1 MGRWCCSRGGNI
13 NTSGWE
19 FLPWLAA
26 VSGKRNQIKWAKKR
40 HLSEFCTCSVSWKV
54 PRIEPY
60 STGFAQAGAEA
71 PCGRKCLQGLA
82 LLNDERFKTKSN
94 FISSWKFAELL
105 IYGPRK
111 NIDFHGVPSNLIK
124 LLLVLPITRIPHH
137 NWHLCIRV
145 WVQTPN
151 HEPTSV
157 RLNCSLGFRSTSA
170 AGVLGQLEP
179 ALLSVFKLRFRV
191 SNSSLAKPSRL
202 SHLPLN
208 SGPSFRKQVFHKTK
222 LMVSDMRDIPQCLTS
237 RLSHNTFAT
246 AFEDLLAH
254 HGATYSLDSLKSA

>member
-1 MGRWCCSRGGNI
+1 MGFHQ
-13 NTSGWE
+13 TS
-19 FLPWLAA
+19 
-26 VSGKRNQIKWAKKR
+26 
-40 HLSEFCTCSVSWKV
+40 
-54 PRIEPY
+54 
-60 STGFAQAGAEA
+60 
-71 PCGRKCLQGLA
+71 
-82 LLNDERFKTKSN
+82 SN
-94 FISSWKFAELL
+94 FCWCYLL
-105 IYGPRK
+105 PGFHIT
-111 NIDFHGVPSNLIK
+111 IDICAFEFEFRH
-124 LLLVLPITRIPHH
+124 PITSRQVFVLI
-137 NWHLCIRV
+137 V
-145 WVQTPN
+145 V
-151 HEPTSV
+151 
-157 RLNCSLGFRSTSA
+157 LGFRSTSA

-246 AFEDLLAH
+246 AFEDLLAD